1 MGDGQPKVAKRSS
14 RYVVVCLKDGIFR
27 LHRAGASGCWMG
39 RQRAF
44 KEAKEF
50 GEKPATTEYTHVCK
64 LCWPSSANAEGASD
78 SEGSSA
84 ATEDGGTP
92 QASSAGPIGWGSTA
106 SGEQDSFIPEPAGF
120 AGDPWYLAPGAS
132 TVQAAP
138 TDLT

>member
-1 MGDGQPKVAKRSS
+1 
-14 RYVVVCLKDGIFR
+14 
-27 LHRAGASGCWMG
+27 MG

-64 LCWPSSANAEGASD
+64 LCWPSSAKAEGASD

-106 SGEQDSFIPEPAGF
+106 SGEQDSLIPEPAVFG
-120 AGDPWYLAPGAS
+120 GDPWYLAPGAS
-132 TVQAAP
+132 TLQAAP
-138 TDLT
+138 ADLMEPFS